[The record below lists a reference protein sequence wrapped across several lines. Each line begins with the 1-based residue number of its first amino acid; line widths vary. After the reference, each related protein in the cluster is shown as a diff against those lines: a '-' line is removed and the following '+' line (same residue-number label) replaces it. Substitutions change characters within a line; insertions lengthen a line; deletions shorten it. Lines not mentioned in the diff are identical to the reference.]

1 MRSRE
6 TQITM
11 VQRTNAGGQTKRANE
26 RSFVYRP
33 PAWRRWRNVK
43 TTCDAIRMLHQI
55 FSEILNALNVSIQ
68 ERKSIC
74 NGQSFR
80 NVSSVSWGPIICNSD
95 IESHDQYLTHLLIFS
110 HVPLKLS
117 PSSIYNFEKKSISIR
132 VQVVTNCSNIGF
144 FSRT

>member
-1 MRSRE
+1 MYQYKRE
-6 TQITM
+6 
-11 VQRTNAGGQTKRANE
+11 NA
-26 RSFVYRP
+26 
-33 PAWRRWRNVK
+33 
-43 TTCDAIRMLHQI
+43 
-55 FSEILNALNVSIQ
+55 
-68 ERKSIC
+68 IC

-117 PSSIYNFEKKSISIR
+117 PSSIYNFEKQSISIR
-132 VQVVTNCSNIGF
+132 LQVVTNCSIIGF